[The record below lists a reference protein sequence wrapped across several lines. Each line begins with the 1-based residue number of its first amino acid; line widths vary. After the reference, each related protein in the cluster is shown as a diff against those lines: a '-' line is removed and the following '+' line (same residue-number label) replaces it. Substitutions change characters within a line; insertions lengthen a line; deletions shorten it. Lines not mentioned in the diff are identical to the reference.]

1 VGTQYRTA
9 IFFHSPEQ
17 EAEAR
22 ASKEELEKSK
32 RFASKIATGI
42 VPAETFYGA
51 EDYHQQY
58 LEKRGLATC
67 HI

>member
-22 ASKEELEKSK
+22 ASKAALEKSK
-32 RFASKIATGI
+32 KFAAKIATQI
-42 VPAETFYGA
+42 VPAETFYEA
-51 EDYHQQY
+51 EGYHQQY